1 MTVQDKQ
8 AFVDQSAWF
17 HRIDLGDGV
26 VTPGLQD
33 CALTLKRVAFP
44 NDLTGKTVL
53 DIGANDGFFS
63 FEAKRRGA
71 AHVVALDT
79 WARKYDHTRAVDNI
93 YFCRDVLGLS
103 IKIIQA
109 DLFDYGSG
117 PFDVVL
123 FMGVLYHL
131 QDPLRGLRKVAQLA
145 KDLIV
150 VETHVIGGD
159 DSMPMMRFYENAEL
173 NRDPTNWW
181 GPNAPC
187 AIAMMRA
194 AGMTDITTV
203 NLWGDRLSL
212 HAHGRGR
219 RD

>member
-8 AFVDQSAWF
+8 DFVNKSAWF
-17 HRIDLGDGV
+17 HQIDLGDGV

-33 CALTLKRVAFP
+33 CALTLQRVAFP
-44 NDLTGKTVL
+44 NDLAGKTVL

-71 AHVVALDT
+71 ARVVALDT
-79 WARKYDHTRAVDNI
+79 WARKYDDTRAVENI
-93 YFCRDVLGLS
+93 LFCADVLGLS
-103 IKIIQA
+103 IEVVQS
-109 DLFDYGSG
+109 DLFDYESE

-131 QDPLRGLRKVAQLA
+131 QNPLGGLQRVARLA
-145 KDLIV
+145 QGLIV
-150 VETHVIGGD
+150 LETHVIGGD
-159 DSMPMMRFYENAEL
+159 DPNPMMRFYEGAEL

-181 GPNAPC
+181 GPNASC
-187 AIAMMRA
+187 TIAMMRA

-203 NLWGDRLSL
+203 KLLGDRLSL
-212 HAHGRGR
+212 HAHREGSL
-219 RD
+219 